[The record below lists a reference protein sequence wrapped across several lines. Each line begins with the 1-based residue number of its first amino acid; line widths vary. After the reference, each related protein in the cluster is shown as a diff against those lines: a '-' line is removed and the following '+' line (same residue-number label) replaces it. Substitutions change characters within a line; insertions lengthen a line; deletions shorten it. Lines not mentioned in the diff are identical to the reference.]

1 MSSTRNPSIADYE
14 SIFGPGARDIKED
27 PMRNKRNQ
35 RWHLP
40 DVLKGPNPY
49 LTDRID
55 GLITD
60 TTNSPFTSTLM
71 PYKYL
76 EHPDA
81 KIKWNVWSF
90 DEGMANRVPYESAA
104 RVLTQSKQ
112 SFAGYTVRQGLAI
125 TMEHNFMMSD
135 AGRTNFTNQL
145 KQMVGS
151 IQYTNDLDVHVALI
165 TAPSYAR
172 KISEKYY
179 ARDKNVWQRCR
190 EYVDLFGVM
199 QKNPNALDLLIEE
212 TKATF
217 KSWGS
222 QDPSFLL
229 TNSKLTMQLTMNPE
243 RTQYVTQGPDG
254 LKRLADGPNLAKY
267 RGLDVIHSRSFSTE
281 TGARPRDLLDR
292 RVRVAEYYVI
302 PDLSLKTM
310 DKCRVQLYD
319 QSKDTMF
326 VLTGGELLQNALLSD
341 EIAALGNQMENMAR
355 SQELPSQS
363 GFAKKNASALRTLT
377 STTTNPHQVCGK
389 DALSRYNIAACAAA
403 QKSAALSDPSG
414 AGVSGARIGADVQ
427 CDRWSNVRE
436 SAFTSHKDSILK
448 YLSNNN
454 VFSDSRILVENP
466 VFQGDY
472 QSRYTATTGLVHET
486 KVWDLKKD
494 VKVDQARK
502 RFDAWIN
509 GVEDHA
515 GNTLPIYV
523 GMVPTNAMIDYL
535 LSPCKDAST
544 EGEKEMR
551 RYAVDNI
558 LCPAMG
564 FGMNDMRVGECKFKD
579 TRLFMM
585 TALISS
591 LYTKDVD
598 EFLPLSGYD
607 FGECAGKGAMD
618 MKGIC
623 PGDVDF
629 KTWITELMRSHT
641 VDAAM
646 GMQQWKPGAGD
657 KPRHIHTE
665 DTNMSLT
672 NLWAGYSAHHDGA
685 DTQGDAIEMVACILR
700 HLINILFSHDDIDHS
715 VLFTLAASKG
725 FCMGRFF
732 EPECY
737 ESVTRAFS
745 TGVPSVDVHPGGY
758 VGGVGGIGS
767 GGGGAPAW
775 SMRGVGI
782 DVARSIGNSQA
793 AHTKKQLQGSDDA
806 LGLDWRRKLGMT
818 DNDMFPDDLNDQ
830 SGNSDTSFIDSLYN
844 NDDAKFDIVM
854 VRPCIEHNM
863 LGVVMGRGGEED
875 LGATFWGQT
884 ELSVYD
890 DGMHGKWGMSY
901 KYHERAIVL
910 NEKNLMR
917 CWDVAFNGYNG
928 GCDDRFVN
936 WEQNDSEFRNACN
949 RLDKP
954 YDGPSIICMV
964 FPHSSKTWSNPVLL
978 SHEGGTHADVGQGD
992 DEGSAYIDPE
1002 NINSVYDKRM
1012 KIFNQNEDWRV
1023 RYQKYANEPN
1033 FPDLSMMHATR
1044 KTAGSSSNDSVT
1056 EATSLAFQGTVK
1068 IDANG
1073 DNNWIHT
1080 RGAGH
1085 LGDSYVGVASVREG
1099 KGFRSDG
1106 APAGVRM
1113 V

>member
-1 MSSTRNPSIADYE
+1 
-14 SIFGPGARDIKED
+14 
-27 PMRNKRNQ
+27 
-35 RWHLP
+35 
-40 DVLKGPNPY
+40 
-49 LTDRID
+49 
-55 GLITD
+55 
-60 TTNSPFTSTLM
+60 
-71 PYKYL
+71 
-76 EHPDA
+76 
-81 KIKWNVWSF
+81 
-90 DEGMANRVPYESAA
+90 
-104 RVLTQSKQ
+104 
-112 SFAGYTVRQGLAI
+112 
-125 TMEHNFMMSD
+125 
-135 AGRTNFTNQL
+135 
-145 KQMVGS
+145 MV
-151 IQYTNDLDVHVALI
+151 
-165 TAPSYAR
+165 
-172 KISEKYY
+172 E
-179 ARDKNVWQRCR
+179 
-190 EYVDLFGVM
+190 
-199 QKNPNALDLLIEE
+199 
-212 TKATF
+212 
-217 KSWGS
+217 
-222 QDPSFLL
+222 
-229 TNSKLTMQLTMNPE
+229 
-243 RTQYVTQGPDG
+243 
-254 LKRLADGPNLAKY
+254 
-267 RGLDVIHSRSFSTE
+267 
-281 TGARPRDLLDR
+281 
-292 RVRVAEYYVI
+292 
-302 PDLSLKTM
+302 
-310 DKCRVQLYD
+310 
-319 QSKDTMF
+319 
-326 VLTGGELLQNALLSD
+326 
-341 EIAALGNQMENMAR
+341 
-355 SQELPSQS
+355 
-363 GFAKKNASALRTLT
+363 
-377 STTTNPHQVCGK
+377 
-389 DALSRYNIAACAAA
+389 
-403 QKSAALSDPSG
+403 
-414 AGVSGARIGADVQ
+414 

-436 SAFTSHKDSILK
+436 FAFSVAKDSIFSCLGA
-448 YLSNNN
+448 NR
-454 VFSDSRILVENP
+454 VFSVSRLLGDNP
-466 VFQGDY
+466 NLRPDEHLA
-472 QSRYTATTGLVHET
+472 RYAVSNGLVHEPR
-486 KVWDLKKD
+486 VWDMTKIISTDKISP
-494 VKVDQARK
+494 
-502 RFDAWIN
+502 RFNAWLSGVNDKN
-509 GVEDHA
+509 GHP
-515 GNTLPIYV
+515 LPVYV
-523 GMVPTNAMIDYL
+523 GMVPTNAMINYL

-544 EGEKEMR
+544 PGEKEMR
-551 RYAVDNI
+551 RYAVENI
-558 LCPAMG
+558 LSPAMG
-564 FGMNDMRVGECKFKD
+564 FGMNDMSVMNCKFKN

-591 LYTKDVD
+591 LYTKDLD
-598 EFLPLSGYD
+598 EFIQLPNHPTYN
-607 FGECAGKGAMD
+607 FEECAGKGSMD

-629 KTWITELMRSHT
+629 KTWITTLMGSQTYAAAKELQNWKSVDGVDENYGMHT
-641 VDAAM
+641 AENDVLFTDLWVQFTDNHNTPDA
-646 GMQQWKPGAGD
+646 P
-657 KPRHIHTE
+657 
-665 DTNMSLT
+665 
-672 NLWAGYSAHHDGA
+672 
-685 DTQGDAIEMVACILR
+685 GDALTMVACMLR
-700 HLINILFSHDDIDHS
+700 HLINVLFSHDDINHS
-715 VLFTLAASKG
+715 VLFTLAASNG
-725 FCMGRFF
+725 FCMGHFF

-767 GGGGAPAW
+767 GSGGASAW
-775 SMRGVGI
+775 DLQGRGLE
-782 DVARSIGNSQA
+782 VAEKIGNAQA
-793 AHTKKQLQGSDDA
+793 VHKKKQLQGSDDA
-806 LGLDWRRKLGMT
+806 SGSDWRRKLGMT
-818 DNDMFPDDLNDQ
+818 DNDMFPDNLNDQ
-830 SGNSDTSFIDSLYN
+830 NGNSDTSFINSLYT
-844 NDDAKFDIVM
+844 NDEAKFDIVM

-954 YDGPSIICMV
+954 YDGPSIICMI

-1012 KIFNQNEDWRV
+1012 KIFNQNEDWRR